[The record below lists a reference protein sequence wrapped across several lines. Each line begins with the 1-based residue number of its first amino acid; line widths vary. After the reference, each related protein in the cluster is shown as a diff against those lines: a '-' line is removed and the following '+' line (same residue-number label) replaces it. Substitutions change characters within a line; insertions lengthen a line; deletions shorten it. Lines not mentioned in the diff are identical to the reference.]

1 MNALKDNEFT
11 QSLVELGGS
20 LPIPKAILMISA
32 HWETQ
37 GTWLTAMPEPRTIHD
52 FGNFPEE
59 LFQEQYPAPGSPE
72 LARRIAGELSE
83 YNISLD
89 NQNWG
94 LDHGTWSVLKFIF
107 PEADIPVVQLSL
119 DRTKPMSFHYEL
131 GKKINF
137 LRDEGVMIMGSGN
150 IVHNIRK
157 AKWGENPEPYDW
169 AKNFDKWVKEKLDA
183 RDYQALVETSLE
195 SEEGKLSIP
204 TPEHYQPLLY
214 ILGASE
220 DSDKLIY
227 DYEGIDMA
235 SMSMRCLRF
244 QSI

>member
-89 NQNWG
+89 
-94 LDHGTWSVLKFIF
+94 T
-107 PEADIPVVQLSL
+107 
-119 DRTKPMSFHYEL
+119 Y
-131 GKKINF
+131 INF
-137 LRDEGVMIMGSGN
+137 ISV
-150 IVHNIRK
+150 
-157 AKWGENPEPYDW
+157 P
-169 AKNFDKWVKEKLDA
+169 
-183 RDYQALVETSLE
+183 
-195 SEEGKLSIP
+195 
-204 TPEHYQPLLY
+204 
-214 ILGASE
+214 
-220 DSDKLIY
+220 
-227 DYEGIDMA
+227 
-235 SMSMRCLRF
+235 
-244 QSI
+244 